1 MALLADLSAYI
12 ASLLIWMACVPF
24 LILFL
29 VSPNEK
35 TVRTSQRKERRRDV
49 AARLQ
54 TRADKHIDFKKI

>member
-1 MALLADLSAYI
+1 MTLLADIFPYI

-35 TVRTSQRKERRRDV
+35 TIQTSQRKERRP
-49 AARLQ
+49 
-54 TRADKHIDFKKI
+54 

>member
-1 MALLADLSAYI
+1 MTLLVDLSAYI

-35 TVRTSQRKERRRDV
+35 TIQTSKRKERRP
-49 AARLQ
+49 
-54 TRADKHIDFKKI
+54 